1 MRQLALKLRALTVAL
16 ALAIP
21 LAGMRG
27 VCFMSSGPSGTPR
40 SEHECCKTGLKL
52 APPNCCIAVTWEQAA
67 ARTASR
73 PLFATPAAF
82 IIWALAPIDSS
93 MTGERPVDPPRQH
106 EHDPPEHIVL
116 RI

>member
-1 MRQLALKLRALTVAL
+1 MKQLALRLRALIIAVAL
-16 ALAIP
+16 ALP

-27 VCFMSSGPSGTPR
+27 VCFMGSELPGTAR
-40 SEHECCKTGLKL
+40 SEHDCCKTGLRL

-73 PLFATPAAF
+73 LSVDAPAAF
-82 IIWALAPIDSS
+82 VWTFAPVDSS
-93 MTGERPVDPPRQH
+93 MTGERPPDPPRQH